1 VRKWDAHFA
10 FHFSIPCFE
19 LVLPRLWSW
28 RPVAK
33 RRVWPAGI
41 VVQSP
46 AFSQYS
52 HLLHRVEDLSV
63 QELVLQLRVE
73 GLAVSVLPW
82 TAGFDVQCSDP
93 VAAIHLRRS
102 LATNSG
108 PLSEQICPAAPFIT
122 MMSAS
127 ASITLVDRRFLARLS
142 QRPPVRYR
150 NLNLPKQVND
160 LLRYMLL
167 SSSHKQLLSIP
178 VVSFSIGTEE
188 VG

>member
-1 VRKWDAHFA
+1 
-10 FHFSIPCFE
+10 
-19 LVLPRLWSW
+19 
-28 RPVAK
+28 
-33 RRVWPAGI
+33 
-41 VVQSP
+41 
-46 AFSQYS
+46 
-52 HLLHRVEDLSV
+52 
-63 QELVLQLRVE
+63 
-73 GLAVSVLPW
+73 
-82 TAGFDVQCSDP
+82 
-93 VAAIHLRRS
+93 
-102 LATNSG
+102 
-108 PLSEQICPAAPFIT
+108 

-160 LLRYMLL
+160 LLRYMPL